1 MKAGIFVV
9 AELGEPVRE
18 QILEVQRWADPR
30 LAAGTPPHVTM
41 VGSSGVGPLPLG
53 TPVELLREKVEPITR
68 ETPPIT
74 MKFERPHRFMQ
85 TDIIVLPLDP
95 HGPLRVLHERVA
107 STGLPFERARFQFSP
122 HATLSFYPRMTPG
135 DVEAATRAALRG
147 RGGDH
152 GAAVLLDAAS
162 AAEQA
167 GAGFEVGGLSWMAK
181 AVRYNPFATASSS
194 F

>member
-1 MKAGIFVV
+1 MKAGIFVI
-9 AELGEPVRE
+9 AELSDPVCE

-53 TPVELLREKVEPITR
+53 TPVALLREKIEPITR
-68 ETPPIT
+68 ETAPIT

-107 STGLPFERARFQFSP
+107 QTGLPFERARFQFSP
-122 HATLSFYPRMTPG
+122 HATLSFYPRMTP
-135 DVEAATRAALRG
+135 EMLKRLLALRFEDEVVISG
-147 RGGDH
+147 LQFYSTPHPQPSRRVLELRLGG
-152 GAAVLLDAAS
+152 G
-162 AAEQA
+162 
-167 GAGFEVGGLSWMAK
+167 VGQRL
-181 AVRYNPFATASSS
+181 
-194 F
+194 